1 MYIYFVFGQSW
12 FLSNK
17 LPRGVSIM
25 KCRALLLAI
34 FLMISISSVANAMS
48 FFPAATHDL
57 DLRFTQNAD
66 FGDALNVTIGTKDQ
80 TQEPEL
86 YTVKKG
92 DNLYRIALNYNLSVQ
107 SLMSLNDLTSELI
120 FPGDELQIL
129 DGEVAHTKEEEK
141 IVASLPVTTPA
152 PKTRTVPVQKSNVS
166 QPVEQPKKEVQVS
179 SAEDESVKEMTVTA
193 TAYTAYCTGCS
204 GTTAIGIDLRA
215 NPNQRVIAVD
225 PRVIPLGTKVWV
237 EGYGEAI
244 AGDTG
249 GAIKGNKID
258 VFIPSQ
264 ESAMAWGVKTVKI
277 KILN

>member
-1 MYIYFVFGQSW
+1 
-12 FLSNK
+12 
-17 LPRGVSIM
+17 M
-25 KCRALLLAI
+25 KFRTLMI
-34 FLMISISSVANAMS
+34 VTFLMFSMTSIANANS
-48 FFPAATHDL
+48 YFPAPTHDS
-57 DLRFTQNAD
+57 DVRFTPNTD
-66 FGDALNVTIGTKDQ
+66 FWDALDATVVLKDRL
-80 TQEPEL
+80 QEPEM
-86 YTVKKG
+86 YTVVKG
-92 DNLYRIALNYNLSVQ
+92 DNLYRIALNHNISVE

-120 FPGDELQIL
+120 FPGDELQVSE
-129 DGEVAHTKEEEK
+129 GEAVDTNEEETV
-141 IVASLPVTTPA
+141 VATAPTIPA
-152 PKTRTVPVQKSNVS
+152 PTTRAASTPKPNTS
-166 QPVEQPKKEVQVS
+166 QPVEQPREEVKVS
-179 SAEDESVKEMTVTA
+179 SEEDESVKEMTVTA

>member
-1 MYIYFVFGQSW
+1 
-12 FLSNK
+12 
-17 LPRGVSIM
+17 M
-25 KCRALLLAI
+25 KFRALLIVA
-34 FLMISISSVANAMS
+34 FLMFSISSVANAMS

-57 DLRFTQNAD
+57 DLNYTQNTD
-66 FGDALNVTIGTKDQ
+66 FWDALDVTVVSKNQ
-80 TQEPEL
+80 TQEPEI
-86 YTVKKG
+86 YTVENG
-92 DNLYRIALNYNLSVQ
+92 DNLYRIALNHNISVQ
-107 SLMSLNDLTSELI
+107 ALMNLNDLTSELI
-120 FPGDELQIL
+120 FPGDELKIL
-129 DGEVAHTKEEEK
+129 DGEADDTNEEEK
-141 IVASLPVTTPA
+141 IVATAPVTA
-152 PKTRTVPVQKSNVS
+152 PTTRTAPTQKPNVS
-166 QPVEQPKKEVQVS
+166 QPVEQPEEDVQVS
-179 SAEDESVKEMTVTA
+179 SAGEEAVKEMTVTA

>member
-1 MYIYFVFGQSW
+1 
-12 FLSNK
+12 
-17 LPRGVSIM
+17 M
-25 KCRALLLAI
+25 KFRALLIGTFLI
-34 FLMISISSVANAMS
+34 FSMSSIVNAMS
-48 FFPAATHDL
+48 HFPAATHDL
-57 DLRFTQNAD
+57 DLRFTQNTN
-66 FGDALNVTIGTKDQ
+66 FWDAVDATIDLKNQ
-80 TQEPEL
+80 TQEPEI
-86 YTVKKG
+86 YTVQKG
-92 DNLYRIALNYNLSVQ
+92 DNLYRIALNSNISVQ

-120 FPGDELQIL
+120 FPGDELKIL
-129 DGEVAHTKEEEK
+129 DGEINYTNEEEK
-141 IVASLPVTTPA
+141 IVAPAQTTQTA
-152 PKTRTVPVQKSNVS
+152 PTQKPNVS
-166 QPVEQPKKEVQVS
+166 QPVEQPKEEVQVS
-179 SAEDESVKEMTVTA
+179 SAEEETVKEMTVTA

-204 GTTAIGIDLRA
+204 GTTAIGIDLRT

-264 ESAMAWGVKTVKI
+264 ENALAWGVKTVKI

>member
-1 MYIYFVFGQSW
+1 
-12 FLSNK
+12 
-17 LPRGVSIM
+17 M
-25 KCRALLLAI
+25 KFRTLLI
-34 FLMISISSVANAMS
+34 VTFLMFSMSSITNAMS
-48 FFPAATHDL
+48 NVPAATHDL
-57 DLRFTQNAD
+57 ELRFAPNME
-66 FGDALNVTIGTKDQ
+66 FWDALDATVVLKNEQ
-80 TQEPEL
+80 QELAIYKVEQ
-86 YTVKKG
+86 G
-92 DNLYRIALNYNLSVQ
+92 DNLYRIALNHNISVQ
-107 SLMSLNDLTSELI
+107 SLMDWNNLTSELI
-120 FPGDELQIL
+120 FPGDELKIL
-129 DGEVAHTKEEEK
+129 DGELDNTSEEEK
-141 IVASLPVTTPA
+141 VVATLPVTTTA
-152 PKTRTVPVQKSNVS
+152 PKTRTAPTQKTNTS
-166 QPVEQPKKEVQVS
+166 QTVEQPEEEVQVS
-179 SAEDESVKEMTVTA
+179 SAGEDVVKEMTVTA

>member
-1 MYIYFVFGQSW
+1 
-12 FLSNK
+12 
-17 LPRGVSIM
+17 M
-25 KCRALLLAI
+25 KFRALLI
-34 FLMISISSVANAMS
+34 VTFLMISISSVANAMS

-57 DLRFTQNAD
+57 DLRFTKNAD

-120 FPGDELQIL
+120 FPGDELKIIG
-129 DGEVAHTKEEEK
+129 GEINRTNEEQK
-141 IVASLPVTTPA
+141 IVATAPFTTPA
-152 PKTRTVPVQKSNVS
+152 STNQTAPTQKSTVS
-166 QPVEQPKKEVQVS
+166 QPVEQPREEVQVS
-179 SAEDESVKEMTVTA
+179 SAEEAVKEMTVTA

-204 GTTAIGIDLRA
+204 GTTATGIDLRA

-225 PRVIPLGTKVWV
+225 PRVIPLGSKVWV
-237 EGYGEAI
+237 EDYGEAI

-258 VFIPSQ
+258 VFIPTQ

>member
-1 MYIYFVFGQSW
+1 
-12 FLSNK
+12 
-17 LPRGVSIM
+17 M
-25 KCRALLLAI
+25 KFRALLI
-34 FLMISISSVANAMS
+34 VTFLMISISSVANAMS
-48 FFPAATHDL
+48 YFPAATHDG
-57 DLRFTQNAD
+57 DLQFTQDTD
-66 FGDALNVTIGTKDQ
+66 FWDALDVTAGVKNQ

-86 YTVKKG
+86 YTVQKG

-120 FPGDELQIL
+120 FPGDELKII
-129 DGEVAHTKEEEK
+129 DRGVDRTNEEEK
-141 IVASLPVTTPA
+141 IVATAPVTTPA
-152 PKTRTVPVQKSNVS
+152 PTTRTAPTQKSNVS
-166 QPVEQPKKEVQVS
+166 QPVEQPKEEVQVS
-179 SAEDESVKEMTVTA
+179 SAGEESVKEMTVTA

-204 GTTAIGIDLRA
+204 GTTATGIDLRA

-225 PRVIPLGTKVWV
+225 PRVIPLGSKVWV

-258 VFIPSQ
+258 VFIPSK

>member
-1 MYIYFVFGQSW
+1 
-12 FLSNK
+12 
-17 LPRGVSIM
+17 M
-25 KCRALLLAI
+25 KFRALLI
-34 FLMISISSVANAMS
+34 VTFLMFSMSSIANAMS

-57 DLRFTQNAD
+57 NAKFTPNVDLGND
-66 FGDALNVTIGTKDQ
+66 LDAAIVLKNQ
-80 TQEPEL
+80 TQQPKI

-92 DNLYRIALNYNLSVQ
+92 DNLYRIALNHNISVQ

-120 FPGDELQIL
+120 FPGDELKII
-129 DGEVAHTKEEEK
+129 DGEANHTNEEEK
-141 IVASLPVTTPA
+141 IVATAPVTTPA
-152 PKTRTVPVQKSNVS
+152 QKTRTAPTQKPNVS
-166 QPVEQPKKEVQVS
+166 QPVEQPKEEAQVS
-179 SAEDESVKEMTVTA
+179 SAGEEAVKEMTVTA

-264 ESAMAWGVKTVKI
+264 KSAMAWGVKTVKI
-277 KILN
+277 RVLN

>member
-1 MYIYFVFGQSW
+1 
-12 FLSNK
+12 
-17 LPRGVSIM
+17 M
-25 KCRALLLAI
+25 KFRALLI
-34 FLMISISSVANAMS
+34 VTFLMFSMSSIANAMS

-57 DLRFTQNAD
+57 NAKFTPNVDLGND
-66 FGDALNVTIGTKDQ
+66 LDAAIVLKNQ
-80 TQEPEL
+80 TQQPKI

-92 DNLYRIALNYNLSVQ
+92 DNLYRIALNHNISVQ

-120 FPGDELQIL
+120 FPGDELKIIG
-129 DGEVAHTKEEEK
+129 GEINRTNEEEK
-141 IVASLPVTTPA
+141 VVATAPVTTPA
-152 PKTRTVPVQKSNVS
+152 PTTRTAPTQKSNVS
-166 QPVEQPKKEVQVS
+166 QPVEQPKEEVQVS
-179 SAEDESVKEMTVTA
+179 SAGEEAVKEMTVTA

-258 VFIPSQ
+258 VFIPTQ

>member
-1 MYIYFVFGQSW
+1 
-12 FLSNK
+12 
-17 LPRGVSIM
+17 M
-25 KCRALLLAI
+25 KFRALLI
-34 FLMISISSVANAMS
+34 VTFLMISICSVTNAMS

-66 FGDALNVTIGTKDQ
+66 FGDALNETIGTQDQ

-120 FPGDELQIL
+120 FPGDELKIIG
-129 DGEVAHTKEEEK
+129 GEIDRTNGEQKVVAT
-141 IVASLPVTTPA
+141 APATTPA
-152 PKTRTVPVQKSNVS
+152 PTNQTAPTQKSTVS
-166 QPVEQPKKEVQVS
+166 QPVEQPREEVQVS
-179 SAEDESVKEMTVTA
+179 SAEEAVKEMTVTA

-204 GTTAIGIDLRA
+204 GTTATGIDLRA

-225 PRVIPLGTKVWV
+225 PRVIPLGSKVWV

-258 VFIPSQ
+258 VFIPTQ

>member
-1 MYIYFVFGQSW
+1 
-12 FLSNK
+12 
-17 LPRGVSIM
+17 M
-25 KCRALLLAI
+25 KFRALLI
-34 FLMISISSVANAMS
+34 VTFLMISISSVANAMS

-66 FGDALNVTIGTKDQ
+66 FGDALNVKIGTKDQ

-120 FPGDELQIL
+120 FPGDELKIIG
-129 DGEVAHTKEEEK
+129 GEINRTNEEQKVVAT
-141 IVASLPVTTPA
+141 APVTTPA
-152 PKTRTVPVQKSNVS
+152 STNQTAPTQKSTVS
-166 QPVEQPKKEVQVS
+166 QPVEQPREEVQVS
-179 SAEDESVKEMTVTA
+179 SAEEAVKEMTVTA

-204 GTTAIGIDLRA
+204 GTTATGIDLRA

-225 PRVIPLGTKVWV
+225 PRVIPLGSKVWV

-249 GAIKGNKID
+249 GAIKGHKID
-258 VFIPSQ
+258 VFIPTK

>member
-1 MYIYFVFGQSW
+1 
-12 FLSNK
+12 
-17 LPRGVSIM
+17 M
-25 KCRALLLAI
+25 KFRALLI
-34 FLMISISSVANAMS
+34 VTFLMFSMSSVTNAMYV
-48 FFPAATHDL
+48 FPAATHDL
-57 DLRFTQNAD
+57 DLRFTQNID
-66 FGDALNVTIGTKDQ
+66 FWDALDATIVLKNEA
-80 TQEPEL
+80 QEPEI
-86 YTVKKG
+86 YTVENG
-92 DNLYRIALNYNLSVQ
+92 DNLYRIALNHNISVQ
-107 SLMSLNDLTSELI
+107 ALMSLNDLTSELI
-120 FPGDELQIL
+120 FPGDELQVSV
-129 DGEVAHTKEEEK
+129 GEADNTNEEEK
-141 IVASLPVTTPA
+141 IVATAPVTTPA
-152 PKTRTVPVQKSNVS
+152 PTTRTAQAQKPNVS
-166 QPVEQPKKEVQVS
+166 QPVEQPKEEVQVS
-179 SAEDESVKEMTVTA
+179 SAVEQSVKEMTVTA

-277 KILN
+277 RILN

>member
-1 MYIYFVFGQSW
+1 
-12 FLSNK
+12 
-17 LPRGVSIM
+17 M
-25 KCRALLLAI
+25 KGRALLIVTFLIILISAI
-34 FLMISISSVANAMS
+34 AN
-48 FFPAATHDL
+48 TG
-57 DLRFTQNAD
+57 N
-66 FGDALNVTIGTKDQ
+66 ALNVTSGTNNQ

-120 FPGDELQIL
+120 FPGDELKIIG
-129 DGEVAHTKEEEK
+129 GEIDRTNEEEK
-141 IVASLPVTTPA
+141 VVATAPVTTPA
-152 PKTRTVPVQKSNVS
+152 PTTRTAPTQKSNVS
-166 QPVEQPKKEVQVS
+166 QPVEQSREEVQVS
-179 SAEDESVKEMTVTA
+179 SAGEEAVKEMTVTA

-204 GTTAIGIDLRA
+204 GTTATGIDLRA

-225 PRVIPLGTKVWV
+225 PRVIPPGSKVWV

-258 VFIPSQ
+258 VFVPTK
-264 ESAMAWGVKTVKI
+264 ADAYKWGRKQVKI
-277 KILN
+277 RIVE

>member
-1 MYIYFVFGQSW
+1 
-12 FLSNK
+12 
-17 LPRGVSIM
+17 M
-25 KCRALLLAI
+25 KFRTLLI
-34 FLMISISSVANAMS
+34 VTFLMFSMSSITNAMS
-48 FFPAATHDL
+48 NFPAATHDL
-57 DLRFTQNAD
+57 DLRFAPNTD
-66 FGDALNVTIGTKDQ
+66 FWDALDATIVLKNEQ
-80 TQEPEL
+80 QELAIYKVEQ
-86 YTVKKG
+86 G
-92 DNLYRIALNYNLSVQ
+92 DNLYRIALNHNISVQ
-107 SLMSLNDLTSELI
+107 SLMDWNNLTSELI
-120 FPGDELQIL
+120 FPGDELKIL
-129 DGEVAHTKEEEK
+129 EGELDHTNEEEK
-141 IVASLPVTTPA
+141 IVATLPVTTPA
-152 PKTRTVPVQKSNVS
+152 PKTRTAPTQKTNVS
-166 QPVEQPKKEVQVS
+166 QPVEQPKEQVQVS
-179 SAEDESVKEMTVTA
+179 SAEEEVVKEMTVTA

>member
-1 MYIYFVFGQSW
+1 
-12 FLSNK
+12 
-17 LPRGVSIM
+17 M
-25 KCRALLLAI
+25 KFRALLTVT

-66 FGDALNVTIGTKDQ
+66 FGSDSNVTIGTKNQ

-86 YTVKKG
+86 YTVQKG
-92 DNLYRIALNYNLSVQ
+92 DNLYRIALNYDLSVQ

-120 FPGDELQIL
+120 FPGDELKIIG
-129 DGEVAHTKEEEK
+129 GEINRTNEEQKVVAT
-141 IVASLPVTTPA
+141 APVTTPA
-152 PKTRTVPVQKSNVS
+152 ATNQTVPTQKSTVS
-166 QPVEQPKKEVQVS
+166 QPVEQPREEVQVS
-179 SAEDESVKEMTVTA
+179 SAEEAVKEMTVTA

-204 GTTAIGIDLRA
+204 GTTATGIDLRA

-225 PRVIPLGTKVWV
+225 PRVIPLGSKVWV

-249 GAIKGNKID
+249 GAIKGHKID
-258 VFIPSQ
+258 VFIPTE

>member
-1 MYIYFVFGQSW
+1 
-12 FLSNK
+12 
-17 LPRGVSIM
+17 M
-25 KCRALLLAI
+25 KFRALLI
-34 FLMISISSVANAMS
+34 VTFLMFSMSSIANAMS
-48 FFPAATHDL
+48 NFPAATYDL
-57 DLRFTQNAD
+57 DVRFAPNND
-66 FGDALNVTIGTKDQ
+66 FWDALDATIALKNRV
-80 TQEPEL
+80 QEPEI
-86 YTVKKG
+86 YTVEQG
-92 DNLYRIALNYNLSVQ
+92 DNLFRIALNHNISVQ
-107 SLMSLNDLTSELI
+107 LLMDWNNLTSELI

-129 DGEVAHTKEEEK
+129 DAEMNHTNDEEK
-141 IVASLPVTTPA
+141 IVATA
-152 PKTRTVPVQKSNVS
+152 PMTRTDRSQKPNVS
-166 QPVEQPKKEVQVS
+166 QPVEQPKEEVQVS
-179 SAEDESVKEMTVTA
+179 SAGGETVKEMTVTA

-264 ESAMAWGVKTVKI
+264 DSAMAWGVKTVKI

>member
-1 MYIYFVFGQSW
+1 
-12 FLSNK
+12 
-17 LPRGVSIM
+17 M
-25 KCRALLLAI
+25 KFRTLLI
-34 FLMISISSVANAMS
+34 VTFLMFSMSSITNAMS
-48 FFPAATHDL
+48 NVPAATHDL
-57 DLRFTQNAD
+57 DVRVAPDLD
-66 FGDALNVTIGTKDQ
+66 FWDALDATLVLKSQ
-80 TQEPEL
+80 TQEPEV
-86 YTVKKG
+86 YTVKQG
-92 DNLYRIALNYNLSVQ
+92 DNLYRIALNHNMSVEL
-107 SLMSLNDLTSELI
+107 LMDWNDLTSELI

-129 DGEVAHTKEEEK
+129 DGDADNTKEEEK
-141 IVASLPVTTPA
+141 IVASLPVTKPA
-152 PKTRTVPVQKSNVS
+152 PKTRTAPAQKSNVS
-166 QPVEQPKKEVQVS
+166 QPVEQPKEVVQVS
-179 SAEDESVKEMTVTA
+179 SLGEAAVKEMTVTA

-264 ESAMAWGVKTVKI
+264 ENAMAWGVKTVKI

>member
-1 MYIYFVFGQSW
+1 
-12 FLSNK
+12 
-17 LPRGVSIM
+17 M
-25 KCRALLLAI
+25 KFRALLTVT

-66 FGDALNVTIGTKDQ
+66 FGSDSNVTIGTKNQ

-86 YTVKKG
+86 YTVQKG
-92 DNLYRIALNYNLSVQ
+92 DNLYRIALNYNISVQ

-120 FPGDELQIL
+120 FPGDELKIIG
-129 DGEVAHTKEEEK
+129 GEINRTNEEEK
-141 IVASLPVTTPA
+141 VVATAPVTTPA
-152 PKTRTVPVQKSNVS
+152 PTTRTAPTQKSNVS
-166 QPVEQPKKEVQVS
+166 QPVEQSREEVQVS
-179 SAEDESVKEMTVTA
+179 SAGEEAVKEMTVTA

-204 GTTAIGIDLRA
+204 GTTATGIDLRA

-225 PRVIPLGTKVWV
+225 PRVIPLGSKVWV

-258 VFIPSQ
+258 VFIPTK
-264 ESAMAWGVKTVKI
+264 ESALAWGVKTVKI

>member
-1 MYIYFVFGQSW
+1 
-12 FLSNK
+12 
-17 LPRGVSIM
+17 M
-25 KCRALLLAI
+25 KFRALLI
-34 FLMISISSVANAMS
+34 VTFLMISISSVANAMS

-57 DLRFTQNAD
+57 DLRFTKNAN
-66 FGDALNVTIGTKDQ
+66 FGDALNATIGTKDQ
-80 TQEPEL
+80 TQDPEL

-107 SLMSLNDLTSELI
+107 ALMSLNDLTSELI
-120 FPGDELQIL
+120 FPGDELKIIV
-129 DGEVAHTKEEEK
+129 GEINRTNEEQKVVAT
-141 IVASLPVTTPA
+141 APA
-152 PKTRTVPVQKSNVS
+152 ATNQTAPTQKSTVS
-166 QPVEQPKKEVQVS
+166 QPVEQSREEVQVS
-179 SAEDESVKEMTVTA
+179 SAEEAVKEMTVTA

-204 GTTAIGIDLRA
+204 GTTATGIDLRA

-225 PRVIPLGTKVWV
+225 PRVIPLGSKVWV

-258 VFIPSQ
+258 VFIPTK

>member
-1 MYIYFVFGQSW
+1 
-12 FLSNK
+12 
-17 LPRGVSIM
+17 M
-25 KCRALLLAI
+25 KFRALLI
-34 FLMISISSVANAMS
+34 GTFLMFSMSSIANAMNV
-48 FFPAATHDL
+48 FPAATHDL
-57 DLRFTQNAD
+57 DLRFAPNTD
-66 FGDALNVTIGTKDQ
+66 FWDALDATVVLKDQ
-80 TQEPEL
+80 TQEPEI
-86 YTVKKG
+86 YKVEKG
-92 DNLYRIALNYNLSVQ
+92 DNLFRIALNHNISVQ
-107 SLMSLNDLTSELI
+107 ALMNLNDLTSELI
-120 FPGDELQIL
+120 FPGDELKIL
-129 DGEVAHTKEEEK
+129 DGGANDTKEEEK
-141 IVASLPVTTPA
+141 IVATAPITASTPT
-152 PKTRTVPVQKSNVS
+152 TRTAPTQKTNVS
-166 QPVEQPKKEVQVS
+166 QPVEQTKEEVQVS
-179 SAEDESVKEMTVTA
+179 SAGEEAVKEMTVTA

-264 ESAMAWGVKTVKI
+264 ESAIAWGVKTVKI

>member
-1 MYIYFVFGQSW
+1 
-12 FLSNK
+12 
-17 LPRGVSIM
+17 M
-25 KCRALLLAI
+25 KFRALLI
-34 FLMISISSVANAMS
+34 VTFLMISISSVANAMS

-57 DLRFTQNAD
+57 DLRFTKNAD

-120 FPGDELQIL
+120 FPGDELKIIG
-129 DGEVAHTKEEEK
+129 GEINRTNEEQK
-141 IVASLPVTTPA
+141 VFATAPASTNQTAPA
-152 PKTRTVPVQKSNVS
+152 QKSTVS
-166 QPVEQPKKEVQVS
+166 QPVEQPREEVQDS
-179 SAEDESVKEMTVTA
+179 SAGEEAVKEMTVTA

-204 GTTAIGIDLRA
+204 GTTATGIDLRD

-225 PRVIPLGTKVWV
+225 PRVIPLGSKVWV

-258 VFIPSQ
+258 VFIPTQ

-277 KILN
+277 RILN